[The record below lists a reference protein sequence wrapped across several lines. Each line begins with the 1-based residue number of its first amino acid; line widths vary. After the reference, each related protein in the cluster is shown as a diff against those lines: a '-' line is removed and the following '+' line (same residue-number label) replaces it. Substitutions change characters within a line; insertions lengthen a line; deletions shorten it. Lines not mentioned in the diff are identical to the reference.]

1 MLPTVT
7 ANISKI
13 GFRHIV
19 QKAGWLR
26 YGISRNQGY
35 ESHLLEVLS
44 SLCLLYRRF
53 ISKNFLQDFSF
64 QLEQFLVSC
73 EFNRNG
79 WGEGLMLCFSLSVS
93 DLLSKINATPFLGTI
108 LWIRQGS
115 WFFEC
120 WNWIYDSK
128 FRFTRCIVP
137 LNAEHYLQP
146 AKW

>member
-1 MLPTVT
+1 MLRTVT

-19 QKAGWLR
+19 QKGGWLR
-26 YGISRNQGY
+26 YGITWHQGY
-35 ESHLLEVLS
+35 ESHLFEVLS
-44 SLCLLYRRF
+44 SLCPLYESF
-53 ISKNFLQDFSF
+53 MSKDFLQDLSF
-64 QLEQFLVSC
+64 QLERFLASC

-79 WGEGLMLCFSLSVS
+79 WGEGLMLSFSLSGS
-93 DLLSKINATPFLGTI
+93 NLLSKINATPFLGTM
-108 LWIRQGS
+108 LWIWQWS

-120 WNWIYDSK
+120 WNWVYDRK

-137 LNAEHYLQP
+137 LNAEHYLRP